1 MASRQAHWEAA
12 PARRAVP
19 SSSWQQPAMS
29 ASEQL
34 QSYIDRFEKSQAA
47 ESAPPVHNG
56 FTRRSKKND
65 DKDAWDL
72 LCGRHGASDGHV
84 SVKTRCILRDVERK
98 LGYTEPCYSAQ
109 DRLDLRSIWP
119 SMHEHLERRWR
130 RQLRERYEAQQ
141 RAEAAAAATAAEA
154 SAAPTCTGG
163 TRRSRL
169 PTSLTP
175 QSEAPPAR
183 VQASADSDDE
193 DKTVECSDSG
203 RDGGGGGSSLAVGA
217 TDAARCS
224 KERLWG
230 SDSGIE
236 QSCSGAA
243 AVTAAT
249 ATAAA
254 ATWQSDN
261 KVSSEAEATDD
272 PSEVGGSF
280 EERMRSY
287 RCVLEAHELS
297 SRLRQHL
304 EAACATTGNGGKKVL
319 SVEEKGRIRDR
330 LARLQGPLRGGFI
343 PSDDGEADREQ
354 PPQPEPERIT
364 TERLAQLMSL
374 ARGLLPSR
382 VEEAEEDRRWPVL
395 DDAAVEAGQEP
406 GHRRLPGSSEPPAL
420 VDLLAELLSRLA
432 QQLRLRLG
440 QPADAHVLLDSLLA
454 EQQRADSTTFCL
466 PSMAHSS
473 ECRKPW
479 AAAATDN
486 EAEPAPALACSTVS
500 AAPRTARVMASSSL
514 AGRRQCG
521 SARLST
527 GTRVELLWPPT
538 TGTLTWSNGAP
549 AIGAQG
555 TSAARGTL
563 LFSGLVSRQSSAS
576 GQCRA
581 TAELGHC
588 AGVLF
593 EQIGQLHAELPGP
606 AGQHHHQAAVAQT
619 VGQLLPPALIAAD
632 AGLGG
637 DASGVQR
644 IVESQLGHE
653 CRPLQHEGQR
663 LADSSAG
670 AQDGHPVLR
679 QVRHAVQTAPTES
692 ADQLTRSH

>member
-1 MASRQAHWEAA
+1 MDLEILHFVGNAHPAASMASRQAHWEAA

-56 FTRRSKKND
+56 FSAHQQQGAAKND

-154 SAAPTCTGG
+154 SARADLYRYSRKTSGG

-406 GHRRLPGSSEPPAL
+406 G
-420 VDLLAELLSRLA
+420 
-432 QQLRLRLG
+432 Q
-440 QPADAHVLLDSLLA
+440 
-454 EQQRADSTTFCL
+454 
-466 PSMAHSS
+466 
-473 ECRKPW
+473 
-479 AAAATDN
+479 
-486 EAEPAPALACSTVS
+486 
-500 AAPRTARVMASSSL
+500 
-514 AGRRQCG
+514 
-521 SARLST
+521 
-527 GTRVELLWPPT
+527 
-538 TGTLTWSNGAP
+538 
-549 AIGAQG
+549 
-555 TSAARGTL
+555 
-563 LFSGLVSRQSSAS
+563 
-576 GQCRA
+576 
-581 TAELGHC
+581 
-588 AGVLF
+588 
-593 EQIGQLHAELPGP
+593 
-606 AGQHHHQAAVAQT
+606 
-619 VGQLLPPALIAAD
+619 
-632 AGLGG
+632 
-637 DASGVQR
+637 
-644 IVESQLGHE
+644 
-653 CRPLQHEGQR
+653 
-663 LADSSAG
+663 
-670 AQDGHPVLR
+670 
-679 QVRHAVQTAPTES
+679 
-692 ADQLTRSH
+692 